1 MNIDEQI
8 SRLLRFAENTNSD
21 LELVIEADINDAD
34 YVYSLNKY
42 SVEDFIEYDM
52 TAVYKFFKRLE
63 EDYIAAEE
71 AWENNNV
78 EEECKIRERYQYII
92 ENIRQKD
99 KMTGDYANLWVS
111 GLDEF
116 LPNGTVPE
124 DEVHTITKV
133 RLRAVYEL

>member
-99 KMTGDYANLWVS
+99 KMTGDYANLWVP

-116 LPNGTVPE
+116 SPNGTVPE